1 MVPYSYC
8 QWAIEISEIVG
19 RICNSGLKN
28 CGSLLLFQITR
39 LCSVEGK
46 SFQVI
51 LKVRLVGL
59 EEIGSWLSEFS
70 RGAVFLLG
78 FEKKEVGWLHEH
90 LGKPVELESFLALT
104 KYTKEIPGF
113 TFWK

>member
-19 RICNSGLKN
+19 RICNSGVKN
-28 CGSLLLFQITR
+28 CGSSLLFQITR

-51 LKVRLVGL
+51 LKVRLVGF
-59 EEIGSWLSEFS
+59 EELGSWLSEFS

-78 FEKKEVGWLHEH
+78 FEH
-90 LGKPVELESFLALT
+90 LGKPVELESFSALT
-104 KYTKEIPGF
+104 KYTEEIPGF